1 MHHQVPHNNGITPV
15 MQAPIPLTQG
25 VNVDVSPLTQIVET
39 LFKENSYFHALE
51 FFKTKSY
58 NQSVQTMKKF

>member
-25 VNVDVSPLTQIVET
+25 MNVDVSPLTQIHR
-39 LFKENSYFHALE
+39 LKYFLKDNSYSYTLD
-51 FFKTKSY
+51 FFQNEKLLS
-58 NQSVQTMKKF
+58 KK